1 MKPFLLLANMALLC
15 TLLLA
20 SCSKEEETAS
30 GFSFNITDD
39 IILTW
44 EEGAQNTVSF
54 QSASDWQAALSADWL
69 TATPMEGPAG
79 ANVITLKA
87 TSENDTD
94 ESRTAT
100 LTLTSNGAKQTIN
113 VRQETSDYIRLEQP
127 FYLVDSEGGEIEVNF
142 STAIRSDKLHILG
155 NGSWI
160 NQKTKSRSL
169 NDYSVTL
176 EIAPNPEVKS
186 RIGFMYIV
194 KEENQEQQILTTV
207 TIVQEGNTGS
217 ESTDFSADGNVKTLQ
232 ESNKGKGIP
241 IVLMGDGFIDT
252 EISNGA
258 YDKAMEKTYES
269 LFAEEP
275 MKSLKDYFDVY
286 SVTAVS
292 KSNIF
297 GYGYETAFSCILAEE
312 GSTLITGDNVAVVSY
327 THCVENI
334 DHDNAL
340 AIVILNADKY
350 AGTTYFGFMNPSNQ
364 KMTEFAI
371 AYCPMVEN
379 AETDIFR
386 QVLTHEAIGH
396 GFAKL
401 EDEYA
406 YEDNG
411 EIPEDE
417 ATTIRNLQSS
427 YGWAQNVDFT
437 QDTKKILWRKFL
449 TDERYADEGLGI
461 YEGGCTYTKGI
472 YRPTENSM
480 MNDNAA
486 GFNAPSRKAIYDRV
500 MKEGTGNAPTYES
513 FVDFDRQ
520 TSQVQKTRCPAS
532 PRKNKPLA
540 RPRFVGN
547 HHF

>member
-186 RIGFMYIV
+186 RIGFMYII

-258 YDKAMEKTYES
+258 YDKAMEKTYEN
-269 LFAEEP
+269 LFTEEP

>member
-1 MKPFLLLANMALLC
+1 MKPFLLLANMTLLC

-87 TSENDTD
+87 ISENDTD

-258 YDKAMEKTYES
+258 YDKAMEKTYEN
-269 LFAEEP
+269 LFTEEP

-449 TDERYADEGLGI
+449 TDERYADEGLSI

>member
-258 YDKAMEKTYES
+258 YDKAMEKTYEN
-269 LFAEEP
+269 LFTEEP

>member
-54 QSASDWQAALSADWL
+54 QSTSDWQAALSADWL

-258 YDKAMEKTYES
+258 YDKAMEKTYEN
-269 LFAEEP
+269 LFTEEP

-312 GSTLITGDNVAVVSY
+312 ESTLITGDNVAVMSY

>member
-258 YDKAMEKTYES
+258 YDKAMEKTYEN
-269 LFAEEP
+269 LFTEEP

-312 GSTLITGDNVAVVSY
+312 ESTLITGDNVAVVSY

>member
-113 VRQETSDYIRLEQP
+113 IRQETSDYIRLEQP

-142 STAIRSDKLHILG
+142 STAIRSDRLHILG

-258 YDKAMEKTYES
+258 YGKAMEKTYES

-312 GSTLITGDNVAVVSY
+312 ESTLITGDNVAVMSY

-437 QDTKKILWRKFL
+437 QDTKEILWRKFL

-472 YRPTENSM
+472 YRSTENSM

>member
-1 MKPFLLLANMALLC
+1 MALLC

-258 YDKAMEKTYES
+258 YDKAMEKTYEN

>member
-54 QSASDWQAALSADWL
+54 QSASDWQAVLSADWL

-113 VRQETSDYIRLEQP
+113 IRQETSDYIRLEQP

-142 STAIRSDKLHILG
+142 STAIRSDRLHILG

-232 ESNKGKGIP
+232 ESNKGKGIS

-252 EISNGA
+252 EINNGA
-258 YDKAMEKTYES
+258 YGKAMEKTYES

-312 GSTLITGDNVAVVSY
+312 ESTLITGDNVAVMSY
-327 THCVENI
+327 IHCVENI

>member
-258 YDKAMEKTYES
+258 YDKAMEKTYEN

>member
-1 MKPFLLLANMALLC
+1 MALLC

-258 YDKAMEKTYES
+258 YDKAMEKTYEN
-269 LFAEEP
+269 LFTEEP

>member
-87 TSENDTD
+87 ISENDTD

-258 YDKAMEKTYES
+258 YDKAMEKTYEN
-269 LFAEEP
+269 LFTEEP

>member
-100 LTLTSNGAKQTIN
+100 LTLTSNGAKQTIS
-113 VRQETSDYIRLEQP
+113 VRQEASDYIRLEQP
-127 FYLVDSEGGEIEVNF
+127 FYLVGSEGGEIEVNF

-258 YDKAMEKTYES
+258 YDKAMEKTYEN
-269 LFAEEP
+269 LFTEEP

>member
-1 MKPFLLLANMALLC
+1 MKPFLLLANMTLLC

-87 TSENDTD
+87 ISENDTD

-258 YDKAMEKTYES
+258 YDKAMEKTYEN
-269 LFAEEP
+269 LFTEEP

-327 THCVENI
+327 THCVENL

>member
-258 YDKAMEKTYES
+258 YDKAMEKTYEN
-269 LFAEEP
+269 LFTEEP

-312 GSTLITGDNVAVVSY
+312 GSTLITGDNVAVMSY

>member
-312 GSTLITGDNVAVVSY
+312 ESTLITGDNVAVMSY

>member
-258 YDKAMEKTYES
+258 YDKAMEKTYEN

-312 GSTLITGDNVAVVSY
+312 GSTLITGDHVAVMSY

>member
-258 YDKAMEKTYES
+258 YDKAMEKTYEN

-312 GSTLITGDNVAVVSY
+312 ESTLITGDNVAVVSY

>member
-1 MKPFLLLANMALLC
+1 MKPFLLLANMTLLC

-87 TSENDTD
+87 ISENDTD

-258 YDKAMEKTYES
+258 YDKAMEKTYEN
-269 LFAEEP
+269 LFTEEP

>member
-252 EISNGA
+252 EISNGT
-258 YDKAMEKTYES
+258 YDKAMEKTYEN

>member
-1 MKPFLLLANMALLC
+1 
-15 TLLLA
+15 
-20 SCSKEEETAS
+20 
-30 GFSFNITDD
+30 
-39 IILTW
+39 
-44 EEGAQNTVSF
+44 
-54 QSASDWQAALSADWL
+54 
-69 TATPMEGPAG
+69 MEGPAG

-87 TSENDTD
+87 ISENDTD

-258 YDKAMEKTYES
+258 YDKAMEKTYEN
-269 LFAEEP
+269 LFTEEP

>member
-258 YDKAMEKTYES
+258 YDKAMEKTYEN
-269 LFAEEP
+269 LFTEDP

-520 TSQVQKTRCPAS
+520 TSQVQKTRRPAS